1 MEHADGI
8 DLDIVEDVMAKQDL
22 KDAILTLE
30 VSLGTLKNVMGRMS
44 ASEMQRHTLRLNELT
59 KITDS
64 VVENQKRKSDA

>member
-8 DLDIVEDVMAKQDL
+8 DLDIVEDVMVKQDL

-30 VSLGTLKNVMGRMS
+30 VSLGTLKNVMCRMS
-44 ASEMQRHTLRLNELT
+44 ASEMQRHTQRLNELS

>member
-1 MEHADGI
+1 MEHADDI

-30 VSLGTLKNVMGRMS
+30 VSLGTLKNVMCRMS
-44 ASEMQRHTLRLNELT
+44 SSEMQRHTQRLNELT

-64 VVENQKRKSDA
+64 VVENQKRKSNA